1 MQAPCPRAAVLPGRD
16 VGRCRFVRKRLTM
29 AEKTIASFG
38 LYPTYADLENA
49 IRSFSTEGFR
59 DADISVLMPKN
70 VGSQHLFPAESTKAP
85 ESALGEADDGA
96 LSWFTAVGL
105 LAIPGAGPFVAAGP
119 IVAAFTGTESVGVKR
134 GIAGALNGLGIL
146 NFEAR
151 RLERHIWN
159 GQIFV
164 SVDCEGIDC
173 ARRAAEILQSTGAS
187 DVSTTD
193 GTGAGYASTEQLLCR
208 GEASDAI

>member
-1 MQAPCPRAAVLPGRD
+1 
-16 VGRCRFVRKRLTM
+16 M

-38 LYPTYADLENA
+38 LYPTYTDLENA

-70 VGSQHLFPAESTKAP
+70 LGSKHLAPAESTKAP
-85 ESALGEADDGA
+85 ESASGAAYDGA
-96 LSWFTAVGL
+96 LSWFTAIGI
-105 LAIPGAGPFVAAGP
+105 LAIPGAGPFLAAGP
-119 IVAAFTGTESVGVKR
+119 IVAAFTSAESVGATR
-134 GIAGALNGLGIL
+134 GIAGALSGLGIL

-164 SVDCEGIDC
+164 SVDCEGADC
-173 ARRAAEILQSTGAS
+173 VRRATEILQSTGAS

-193 GTGAGYASTEQLLCR
+193 VISAG
-208 GEASDAI
+208 

>member
-1 MQAPCPRAAVLPGRD
+1 MLLAMQAPCLTAAVFAEPD
-16 VGRCRFVRKRLTM
+16 VERCRSARKRSTM
-29 AEKTIASFG
+29 VEKTIASFG

-70 VGSQHLFPAESTKAP
+70 LGSKHLAPAESTKAP
-85 ESALGEADDGA
+85 EAANDGA
-96 LSWFTAVGL
+96 LSWFTAIGV
-105 LAIPGAGPFVAAGP
+105 LAIPGAGPFLAAGP
-119 IVAAFTGTESVGVKR
+119 IVAAFTGAESVGVTR
-134 GIAGALNGLGIL
+134 GIAGALSGLGIL

-164 SVDCEGIDC
+164 SVDCECTDC
-173 ARRAAEILQSTGAS
+173 ARRAAEILESTGAS

-193 GTGAGYASTEQLLCR
+193 GTSAGYASTDQPLHR
-208 GEASDAI
+208 GETGDAI